1 MPARET
7 RGSLMALRER
17 YLWLWRQLQKLE
29 QKLKNAT
36 APTSLDER
44 RTLWAQRMKQQ
55 LKRYWP

>member
-1 MPARET
+1 MPARES

-29 QKLKNAT
+29 EKLKT
-36 APTSLDER
+36 SSAPASANER
-44 RTLWAQRMKQQ
+44 KTLWAQRMKKE

>member
-29 QKLKNAT
+29 QKLKGTT
-36 APTSLDER
+36 APTPLDER
-44 RTLWAQRMKQQ
+44 RILWAQRMKQQ